1 MDAAARTT
9 AQRRFRIFWIMNAA
23 AIAFLLEDILVLYGI
38 RNGLPEPALAAL
50 ASFVQL
56 TMPFMILGRVF
67 SARRGLVGGWITAY
81 SIRYPAVLVL
91 IAAPFFADQAA
102 RTAIILA
109 GGFVFA
115 ALRAAGMINAHPLNG
130 EITTEQDRG
139 RYLHGNFALF
149 NLTYMIAVGL
159 TITATRIF
167 DSILV
172 FQVMVGVG
180 AAIGLS
186 SLLVLRGVQ
195 ESGEGRESAR
205 QPFLPLFREVRREVR
220 LGVLIP
226 AWAGGLMSFVLVA
239 PFAMLLIK
247 NGYGVADSTALFFTL
262 LSLLGGVISGLINQR
277 LTERVRPHVLV
288 VTYTIVLICVAAAWS
303 FAPERFVLP
312 LVAGLFVGV
321 GIARAGI
328 IVSLQH
334 FLISENRPEH
344 RMHVSLIAE
353 LAAAAMAG
361 LAGTV
366 VGGGLIGYFREN
378 ATGMDV
384 FRGYFRVVVAVLLV
398 ALFFVLRMRKSR
410 RVQYADEG
418 SGTVS

>member
-1 MDAAARTT
+1 MDRNAQKA
-9 AQRRFRIFWIMNAA
+9 AQRRFRIFWVMNAA

-38 RNGLPEPALAAL
+38 RNGLPDPALAAL

-67 SARRGLVGGWITAY
+67 TARKGLVGGWITAY
-81 SIRYPAVLVL
+81 LVRYPAVLIL
-91 IAAPFFADQAA
+91 ITAPFFSDQAA
-102 RTAIILA
+102 RTAIMLA

-115 ALRAAGMINAHPLNG
+115 AFRAAGVINMHPLNG
-130 EITTEQDRG
+130 EITSEEDRG

-159 TITATRIF
+159 TITATRIIP
-167 DSILV
+167 SIWI

-180 AAIGLS
+180 AGIGLA
-186 SLLVLRGVQ
+186 SLLVLRGVE
-195 ESGEGRESAR
+195 ESGEGRASAR
-205 QPFLPLFREVRREVR
+205 EPFLPLFREVRREVR

-226 AWAGGLMSFVLVA
+226 AWAGGLMSFVMVA

-247 NGYGVADSTALFFTL
+247 NGYGVPDSTALFFTL
-262 LSLLGGVISGLINQR
+262 LSLLGGVISGLINRR
-277 LTERVRPHVLV
+277 LTEKMRPHVLV
-288 VTYTIVLICVAAAWS
+288 TVYTIVLIAVAATWS
-303 FAPERFVLP
+303 FAPEGFVLP
-312 LVAGLFVGV
+312 LVAALFIGV

-344 RMHVSLIAE
+344 RIHVSLIAE

-366 VGGGLIGYFREN
+366 VGGGLVGFFGERFEGLDIYRS
-378 ATGMDV
+378 
-384 FRGYFRVVVAVLLV
+384 YFRVVVAILVV
-398 ALFFVLRMRKSR
+398 ALVFVLRLPRSR
-410 RVQYADEG
+410 RETSAATC
-418 SGTVS
+418 S